1 MELRQSH
8 EILLIYMPKMKINQ
22 IRDYVY
28 NDQCQ

>member
-8 EILLIYMPKMKINQ
+8 ENLLIYMPNMKINQ